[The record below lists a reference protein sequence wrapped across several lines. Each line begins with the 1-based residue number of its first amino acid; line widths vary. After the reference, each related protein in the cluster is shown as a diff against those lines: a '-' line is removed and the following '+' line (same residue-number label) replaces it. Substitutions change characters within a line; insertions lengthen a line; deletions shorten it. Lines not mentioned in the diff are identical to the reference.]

1 MGVLSTKLIASVS
14 GSSTDELVRLA
25 TRGCEGAD
33 LIELRVDGID
43 RPDLARLRKD
53 VDSPT
58 VLTCRS
64 AKQGGAFEGS
74 ESERLLLLEN
84 ATKIGFDYVDIEI
97 DALREPLSETSAK
110 LIMSHHDFE
119 GLPEESER
127 VGLIARALE
136 LGADVIKIAARVT
149 SLAEAL
155 ELARLGEDL
164 DKEGVAFVPVPMGPA
179 GVFARILANKLGAA
193 FSYASA
199 RGAPATGP
207 AQVSLD
213 DMLSLY
219 RFPSIGP
226 HTEIYGIL
234 GTQALESRSPA
245 MHNAFFER
253 LGKDAVYVPFQE
265 ERLDDFVRSAKALGV
280 SGLSITLPF
289 KRAILPHLDK
299 VDARASEIGAVN
311 TVVVRDGVWTGYNT
325 DRDGVLTPLS
335 AKGDWSQKSA
345 VLVGAGGAARAA
357 AYALF
362 DLGVVLRV
370 LARDEARAKELADRF
385 GAASGALDELPELSW
400 DLLVNATP
408 LGSSGESVPV
418 GAIAEG
424 ALVFDMVTVPERTP
438 LIATARVSGAATIT
452 GIEMLAAQAVHQAEL
467 WTGER
472 PSREDMEASARGD
485 AVASRYLRQVLFSEI
500 GEEGQRSIGAKR
512 VLVVGVGAL
521 GSVSSEMIT
530 RAGVASVRIVDRDY
544 VDESNLQRQSL
555 FDEDDWRQGLPK
567 AIAAARK
574 LSRINSDVHVEAIVA
589 DVHAG
594 NVSSLFRGVD
604 LVLDGTDNFETR
616 YLLNDA
622 SVESGVAWIYAAC
635 VGSYGMSFVVI
646 PGRTPC
652 LRCFMEEEPAPGT
665 SPTCDT
671 AGVIAPIVHAVAG
684 FQVSEALK
692 ILAGRED
699 ALHGEVLSLDVW
711 RGRVDAFRP
720 ARARENCPACGR
732 HELSYLMG
740 EKGGQAVTLCGRNAV
755 QVRPSKS
762 QTMELDAVAQ
772 RLRGLGEVKVNDHLL
787 RVKLAEHEIVLF
799 KDGRAIVHGTEDPA
813 EARSLYARYVGT

>member
-1 MGVLSTKLIASVS
+1 MGVSNTKLIASVS
-14 GSSTDELVRLA
+14 ASSTDELVRLA
-25 TRGCEGAD
+25 SRGCEGAD

-53 VDSPT
+53 VDGLT

-64 AKQGGAFEGS
+64 AKEGGAFEGS
-74 ESERLLLLEN
+74 ESDRLALLEN

-97 DALREPLSETSAK
+97 DALRERPPESSAK
-110 LIMSHHDFE
+110 LILSHHDFE
-119 GLPEESER
+119 GLPKEPAK
-127 VGLIARALE
+127 LIVSALE
-136 LGADVIKIAARVT
+136 LGADVVKIAARVT
-149 SLAEAL
+149 SLAEAVA
-155 ELARLGEDL
+155 LARLGDGL
-164 DKEGVAFVPVPMGPA
+164 DKEGVAFIPVAMGPA
-179 GVFARILANKLGAA
+179 GVAARILANKLGAA
-193 FSYASA
+193 FTYASA
-199 RGAPATGP
+199 RGAPPTGP
-207 AQVSLD
+207 GQVSLD
-213 DMLSLY
+213 DMLTLY
-219 RFPSIGP
+219 RFRSIGP
-226 HTEIYGIL
+226 DTEIYGIL
-234 GTQALESRSPA
+234 GTAALESRSPA

-253 LGKDAVYVPFQE
+253 VGRDAVYVPFQE
-265 ERLDDFVRSAKALGV
+265 ERLEDFVRSAKALRV
-280 SGLSITLPF
+280 SGLSVTRPF
-289 KRAILPHLDK
+289 KQTILPHLDE

-325 DRDGVLTPLS
+325 DRDGVFTPLS

-357 AYALF
+357 AYALS
-362 DLGVVLRV
+362 DAGVVLRV
-370 LARDEARAKELADRF
+370 LARDEARAKELADRV
-385 GAASGALDELPELSW
+385 GATYGTLDELPEVSW

-408 LGSSGESVPV
+408 LGSSGESLAV
-418 GAIAEG
+418 GRIASD

-438 LIATARVSGAATIT
+438 LIASARASGAATIT

-467 WTGER
+467 WTGAR
-472 PSREDMEASARGD
+472 PSHEDMEVSARGN
-485 AVASRYLRQVLFSEI
+485 AVASRYSRQVLFSEI
-500 GEEGQRSIGAKR
+500 GEEGQRSIGSKR

-555 FDEDDWRQGLPK
+555 FDEDDWQQGLPK

-574 LSRINSDVHVEAIVA
+574 LTRINGDVHVEAIVA

-594 NVSSLFRGVD
+594 NVSSLFRDAD

-622 SVESGVAWIYAAC
+622 SVESGVPWIYAAC

-711 RGRVDAFRP
+711 GGRVDAFRP
-720 ARARENCPACGR
+720 ARAREDCPACGR
-732 HELSYLMG
+732 HEFSYLVG
-740 EKGGQAVTLCGRNAV
+740 EKGGHAVTLCGRNAV

-762 QTMELDAVAQ
+762 QKMELDAVAE

-787 RVKLAEHEIVLF
+787 RVKLAAHEIVLF

>member
-1 MGVLSTKLIASVS
+1 MGVLNTKLIASVS
-14 GSSTDELVRLA
+14 ASSTDELVHLA
-25 TRGCEGAD
+25 GRGCEGAD
-33 LIELRVDGID
+33 LIELRVDAID

-53 VDSPT
+53 VDRVT

-64 AKQGGAFEGS
+64 AKEGGAFEGN
-74 ESERLLLLEN
+74 ESDRLLLLDN
-84 ATKIGFDYVDIEI
+84 ATKLGFDYVDIEI
-97 DALREPLSETSAK
+97 DALRERPPEGSAK
-110 LIMSHHDFE
+110 LILSHHDFE
-119 GLPEESER
+119 GLPDERER
-127 VGLIARALE
+127 VRLIARACE
-136 LGADVIKIAARVT
+136 LGADVVKIAARVA

-155 ELARLGEDL
+155 ELARMGQGL
-164 DKEGVAFVPVPMGPA
+164 DKKGVAFIPVPMGPA
-179 GVFARILANKLGAA
+179 GVAARILANKLGAA
-193 FSYASA
+193 YTYASA
-199 RGAPATGP
+199 RGAPPTGP
-207 AQVSLD
+207 GQVSLD

-219 RFPSIGP
+219 RFSSIGRS
-226 HTEIYGIL
+226 TEIYGIL
-234 GTQALESRSPA
+234 GTYALESRSPA

-253 LGKDAVYVPFQE
+253 IGRNAVYVPFQE
-265 ERLDDFVRSAKALGV
+265 ERLEDFVRSAKALGV
-280 SGLSITLPF
+280 AGLSVTLPF
-289 KRAILPHLDK
+289 KQAIKPHLDA

-311 TVVVRDGVWTGYNT
+311 TVVVRDGAWTGYNT
-325 DRDGVLTPLS
+325 DREGVFTPLS
-335 AKGDWSQKSA
+335 AKGDWSQKNA

-357 AYALF
+357 AFALR
-362 DLGVVLRV
+362 DVGVELRV
-370 LARDEARAKELADRF
+370 LARDEARAKELAERV
-385 GAASGALDELPELSW
+385 GATFGALDELRDISW

-408 LGSSGESVPV
+408 LGSSGESLPV
-418 GAIAEG
+418 GSIASD
-424 ALVFDMVTVPERTP
+424 ALVFDMVTVPERTL
-438 LIATARVSGAATIT
+438 LIASARASGAATIT
-452 GIEMLAAQAVHQAEL
+452 GLEMLAAQAVHQAEL

-472 PSREDMEASARGD
+472 PRREDMEASARGD
-485 AVASRYLRQVLFSEI
+485 AVTCRYSRQVLFSEI
-500 GEEGQRSIGAKR
+500 GEEGQRSISAKR

-555 FDEDDWRQGLPK
+555 FHEDDWRQGLPK
-567 AIAAARK
+567 AIAARQK

-594 NVSSLFRGVD
+594 NVSSLFRDVD

-622 SVESGVAWIYAAC
+622 SVESGVPWIYAAC

-684 FQVSEALK
+684 FQVTEALK

-699 ALHGEVLSLDVW
+699 ALNGEVLSLDVW

-720 ARARENCPACGR
+720 ARAREDCLACGR
-732 HELSYLMG
+732 HELSYLIG

-762 QTMELDAVAQ
+762 QKMELDAVAE
-772 RLRGLGEVKVNDHLL
+772 RLRGLGEVKLNDHLL
-787 RVKLAEHEIVLF
+787 RVKLAAHEIVLF